1 MDKYKNFE
9 ELKKNESAED
19 YFICCEERSLKLTVI
34 APHGGGIEPGTSEIA
49 RGIAGNEYS
58 LYTFD
63 GLKKN
68 NNKNLHITSTNFDEP
83 IGRGIVK
90 RSETVIAKHGCEGNT
105 EFLELGGLDTNL
117 QDNIQLQLVK
127 AGFRIAEPP
136 IYRKAKDP
144 NNICNR
150 GKNKSGVQIEI
161 SKKLRDDMFKSNTK
175 EGRLHITQSY
185 ENFVSAIRLA
195 ISEAA
200 ERKNKMIL

>member
-9 ELKKNESAED
+9 ELKKNESPED
-19 YFICCEERSLKLTVI
+19 YFICCEQRSLELTVI

-63 GLKKN
+63 GLKNN

-83 IGRGIVK
+83 LGLGIVR
-90 RSETVIAKHGCEGNT
+90 RSDTVIAIHGCEGNT
-105 EFLELGGLDTNL
+105 EFLELGGLDQDL
-117 QDNIQLQLVK
+117 QNKIQLQLVN
-127 AGFRIAEPP
+127 AGFWIAEPP

-144 NNICNR
+144 SNICNR
-150 GKNKSGVQIEI
+150 SKNNRGVQIEI
-161 SKKLRDDMFKSNTK
+161 SKRLRDSMFESNTK
-175 EGRLHITQSY
+175 KGRLHVTQLY

-195 ISEAA
+195 ISENT
-200 ERKNKMIL
+200 EKIK